1 MKLTLIRHG
10 ITHGNKYG
18 LYYGATDLPL
28 LEEGIAELRER
39 RLPVQRMATCTARLP
54 LTEKLAPLFFPSTL
68 IIYLLLDK
76 TLPFSSIK
84 VSGPV

>member
-28 LEEGIAELRER
+28 LEEGVEELRER
-39 RLPVQRMATCTARLP
+39 
-54 LTEKLAPLFFPSTL
+54 KLSHIYPTVKST
-68 IIYLLLDK
+68 
-76 TLPFSSIK
+76 P
-84 VSGPV
+84 P